1 MIMRIEK
8 DTIGELSLSDD
19 SYYGLQTLR
28 ARQNFD
34 ITGTRILPEFN
45 RSLAE
50 IKIASATVNA
60 RIGALAADKA
70 EAIIA
75 AAKEVLTGK
84 FDDMFITDAVQGG
97 AGTSAN
103 MNANEVIANRA
114 IELLGGKKGEYT
126 LVHPN
131 DHVNKAQSTNDVIP
145 TAGKM
150 TALRLLEPLYKELTA
165 LAEAFG
171 EKEREFDHIVKMGRT
186 QLQDAV
192 PVRLG
197 QEFGAYKCAVLRGLN
212 RVREAAKELTCV
224 NMGGTAIGTGITADK
239 RYIASIV
246 PELASVSG
254 LPLVQA
260 DNLIDGT
267 QNIDCFAAVS
277 GALRACALSLS
288 KISNDLRLLSSGP
301 RTGIGEITLP
311 PRQNGSSIMPGKV
324 NPVIPE
330 VMNQVAFAVAGNDVT
345 IGMAV
350 EAGQMELNAFEPIVF
365 QRLFESIR
373 MMTGAVNTLTNNC
386 VKGIVA
392 NEKRCD
398 ALVKN
403 SVGIVTA
410 LTPVLGYTLAS
421 QIAKAAVKKDI
432 SLKEELL
439 ERGLMTEEEIDKAL
453 DVYPMTK

>member
-1 MIMRIEK
+1 MRTEK
-8 DTIGELSLSDD
+8 DTIGTMELPDGA
-19 SYYGLQTLR
+19 YYGLQTLR
-28 ARQNFD
+28 ARQNFN
-34 ITGTRILPEFN
+34 ITDTGILPEFN
-45 RSLAE
+45 RALAE
-50 IKIASATVNA
+50 IKIAAAKVN
-60 RIGALAADKA
+60 GGLGLLAADKA
-70 EAIIA
+70 DAIIKA
-75 AAKEVLTGK
+75 AEEVLTGK

-114 IELLGGKKGEYT
+114 IELLGGQKGEYT

-150 TALRLLEPLYKELTA
+150 TALRLLEGLYDALTA
-165 LAEAFG
+165 LADAFAG
-171 EKEREFDHIVKMGRT
+171 KEREFDHIVKMGRT

-197 QEFGAYKCAVLRGLN
+197 QEFGAYRCAVLRGI
-212 RVREAAKELTCV
+212 VRIKAAAKELTYV

-239 RYIASIV
+239 RFIARIV

-254 LPLVQA
+254 LPLMQA
-260 DNLIDGT
+260 ENLIDGT

-288 KISNDLRLLSSGP
+288 KISNDLRLMSSGP

-350 EAGQMELNAFEPIVF
+350 EAGQMELNAFEPIIFV
-365 QRLFESIR
+365 RLFESIR
-373 MMTGAVNTLTNNC
+373 MMTGAVNTLTENC
-386 VKGIVA
+386 VKGIIA
-392 NEKRCD
+392 NEARCD
-398 ALVKN
+398 SLVRN

-410 LTPVLGYTLAS
+410 LTPVLGYTKAS
-421 QIAKAAVKKDI
+421 EIAKAAVKKGV

-439 ERGLMTEEEIDKAL
+439 ERGIMTSEEIDACL
-453 DVYPMTK
+453 DPYPMTK